1 MKSTA
6 SRLDPNW
13 RPEEHIVHGP
23 EGRFSDVVPDASQI
37 MAGTGL
43 QGDETTA
50 GSWVRIVDGSV
61 PRVVAARLEEHM
73 RELVRVGQS
82 WGRGGPREQPKGDL
96 MGKRGS
102 SWGGGAARVK
112 GTKRELSAACD
123 APAAP
128 WRPWTP
134 GAVYR
139 GGGPEAIR
147 IKLFS
152 KGPRR
157 RALTAARPLDQSYG
171 SLAPCGFFARR
182 AAQQQP
188 SRLSLIQTQGM
199 NSHIACPPACL
210 GQKRGGVFLVA
221 PTGMLHGV
229 VLIRL
234 LACLVRI
241 DAAFRSQT
249 IMWVVPD
256 LPGLGASKSEQ

>member
-61 PRVVAARLEEHM
+61 PRVGMYVCLEFYAVAARLEEHM

-139 GGGPEAIR
+139 GVAL
-147 IKLFS
+147 KLYGLS
-152 KGPRR
+152 SSA
-157 RALTAARPLDQSYG
+157 RAPDGAR
-171 SLAPCGFFARR
+171 
-182 AAQQQP
+182 
-188 SRLSLIQTQGM
+188 SRL
-199 NSHIACPPACL
+199 L
-210 GQKRGGVFLVA
+210 G
-221 PTGMLHGV
+221 P
-229 VLIRL
+229 
-234 LACLVRI
+234 
-241 DAAFRSQT
+241 
-249 IMWVVPD
+249 
-256 LPGLGASKSEQ
+256 